1 MVLLNIVCLDLN
13 SILQI
18 FSKLFKD
25 TTKIETADG
34 LEEVGVVARKQIKSW
49 VVYMAQPN
57 SSNSNWCCQSLVVR
71 DLAYSNIVGNNYK
84 ETFASRDRYRLYPL
98 EYLIE
103 KKTMPQV
110 KAYSVRS
117 AYERMTWRHC
127 FNRQENDTKNEKGD
141 GSNLWDEG
149 GDLIQSV
156 LLSDSLI
163 VNSRLNGPTIKPEF
177 IANNNSAV
185 SNIAADS
192 SYKFSKND
200 GLDDNAMF
208 DSKYYPNAWNNR
220 VINSIY
226 YYLWEW

>member
-1 MVLLNIVCLDLN
+1 
-13 SILQI
+13 
-18 FSKLFKD
+18 
-25 TTKIETADG
+25 
-34 LEEVGVVARKQIKSW
+34 
-49 VVYMAQPN
+49 
-57 SSNSNWCCQSLVVR
+57 
-71 DLAYSNIVGNNYK
+71 
-84 ETFASRDRYRLYPL
+84 
-98 EYLIE
+98 
-103 KKTMPQV
+103 MPQV
-110 KAYSVRS
+110 HAYSVRS

-127 FNRQENDTKNEKGD
+127 FNRQKNDTKNEKGD
-141 GSNLWDEG
+141 GSDLWDEG

-208 DSKYYPNAWNNR
+208 DSKYYPNEWNNKSYQR
-220 VINSIY
+220 VTITYRNGDLLDPGFEYNKICKDYSAAGKWEGDDNPNSHGDDRTVARFQ
-226 YYLWEW
+226 

>member
-1 MVLLNIVCLDLN
+1 MTGNDGAVKHRMFRFKLDPTDF
-13 SILQI
+13 

-25 TTKIETADG
+25 TTKIKTADG

-71 DLAYSNIVGNNYK
+71 DLAYSNVVGNNYK
-84 ETFASRDRYRLYPL
+84 GAFASRDRYRLYPL

-127 FNRQENDTKNEKGD
+127 FNRQKNDTKMRKEMV
-141 GSNLWDEG
+141 
-149 GDLIQSV
+149 LICGMKV
-156 LLSDSLI
+156 
-163 VNSRLNGPTIKPEF
+163 
-177 IANNNSAV
+177 
-185 SNIAADS
+185 
-192 SYKFSKND
+192 
-200 GLDDNAMF
+200 
-208 DSKYYPNAWNNR
+208 
-220 VINSIY
+220 VI
-226 YYLWEW
+226 

>member
-1 MVLLNIVCLDLN
+1 ML
-13 SILQI
+13 
-18 FSKLFKD
+18 
-25 TTKIETADG
+25 
-34 LEEVGVVARKQIKSW
+34 
-49 VVYMAQPN
+49 
-57 SSNSNWCCQSLVVR
+57 SLVVR
-71 DLAYSNIVGNNYK
+71 DLAYSNVVGNNYK
-84 ETFASRDRYRLYPL
+84 GAFASRDRYRLYPL

-103 KKTMPQV
+103 KTMPQV

-127 FNRQENDTKNEKGD
+127 FNRPNDTKNEKGD
-141 GSNLWDEG
+141 GSDLWDEG

-163 VNSRLNGPTIKPEF
+163 VNSRPNGPTIKPEF

-208 DSKYYPNAWNNR
+208 DSKYYPNAWNNKSYQR
-220 VINSIY
+220 VTITYGNGDLLDPDLNITRYVKIILLLVSGKVMIIQTIMEMIE
-226 YYLWEW
+226 LLQNFNGILLLKITVLL

>member
-1 MVLLNIVCLDLN
+1 M
-13 SILQI
+13 
-18 FSKLFKD
+18 LF
-25 TTKIETADG
+25 
-34 LEEVGVVARKQIKSW
+34 RS
-49 VVYMAQPN
+49 
-57 SSNSNWCCQSLVVR
+57 
-71 DLAYSNIVGNNYK
+71 YSNVVGNNYK
-84 ETFASRDRYRLYPL
+84 GAFASRDRYRLYPL

-127 FNRQENDTKNEKGD
+127 FNRQQNNTKNENGD
-141 GSNLWDEG
+141 GSDLWNEG

-200 GLDDNAMF
+200 DLDDNAMF
-208 DSKYYPNAWNNR
+208 DSKYYPNAWNDKSYQR
-220 VINSIY
+220 VTIT
-226 YYLWEW
+226 